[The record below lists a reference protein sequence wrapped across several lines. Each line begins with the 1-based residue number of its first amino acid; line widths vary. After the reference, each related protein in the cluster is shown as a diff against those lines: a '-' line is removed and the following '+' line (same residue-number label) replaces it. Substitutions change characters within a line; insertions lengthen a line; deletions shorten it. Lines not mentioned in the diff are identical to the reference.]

1 MNTDGILW
9 YHEIFS
15 SIQGEGV
22 DAGKP
27 CTFVR
32 LYGCNMKCSYCDQPQ
47 TSRDRK
53 KASIST
59 IVREVLRLGV
69 PYVCI
74 TGGEPLIQWDAVYPL
89 VLELLSMDFKV
100 AIETNGCCPIDADP
114 YNRSFKYIM
123 DVKCPSSGVSKYN
136 ILDNLMNLQ
145 MKDEVVFVIA
155 DRKDYMFAKKVIK
168 QYPTPASIIFSPCFD
183 DDWEPLI
190 SDDLVKW
197 MLEDRLFNVRI
208 SVQMHKCLGVR

>member
-1 MNTDGILW
+1 MITEGVLW
-9 YHEIFS
+9 YHEIFP

-47 TSRDRK
+47 EPRDRK
-53 KASIST
+53 KASIET
-59 IVREVLRLGV
+59 IVREVQRIGI

-74 TGGEPLIQWDAVYPL
+74 TGGEPLIQWNAVYPL
-89 VLELLSMDFKV
+89 VLELVSLDFKV
-100 AIETNGCCPIDADP
+100 SIQTNGCCPIDADP
-114 YNRSFKYIM
+114 YNRSFKYTM
-123 DVKCPSSGVSKYN
+123 DVKCPSSGVSQSN

-155 DRKDYMFAKKVIK
+155 DRKDYLFAKRVIR
-168 QYPTPASIIFSPCFD
+168 QYPTPATLIFSPCFD
-183 DDWEPLI
+183 VNWKPLI
-190 SDDLVKW
+190 SEDLVNW
-197 MLEDRLFNVRI
+197 MLEDRLFNVRL
-208 SVQMHKCLGVR
+208 SVQMHKFLGVR

>member
-1 MNTDGILW
+1 MKTEGVLW
-9 YHEIFS
+9 YHEIFQ

-32 LYGCNMKCSYCDQPQ
+32 LYGCNMKCTYCDQPQ
-47 TSRDRK
+47 TAKDRK
-53 KASIST
+53 KASIGT
-59 IVREVLRLGV
+59 IVREVMKAGI

-74 TGGEPLIQWDAVYPL
+74 TGGEPLIQWDSVYPL
-89 VLELLSMDFKV
+89 VLELTSMGYKV
-100 AIETNGCCPIDADP
+100 AIETNGCCKIDGDP

-123 DVKCPSSGVSKYN
+123 DVKCPSSGICKYN

-145 MKDEVVFVIA
+145 AKDEVVFVIS
-155 DRKDYMFAKKVIK
+155 DKCDYNYAKKVIN
-168 QYPTPASIIFSPCFD
+168 QYPTEATLVFSPCLD
-183 DDWEPLI
+183 EDWNPII
-190 SDDLVKW
+190 SDKLIDW
-197 MLEDRLFNVRI
+197 MIKDRLFNVRV

>member
-1 MNTDGILW
+1 MNTTGILW

-32 LYGCNMKCSYCDQPQ
+32 LYGCNLECSYCDQPQ
-47 TSRDRK
+47 TPKDKR

-59 IVREVLRLGV
+59 IIKEVNKLGV

-74 TGGEPLIQWDAVYPL
+74 TGGEPLIQWGAVYPL
-89 VLELLSMDFKV
+89 VLELISMGFKV
-100 AIETNGCCPIDADP
+100 SIETNGCCPIEADA

-145 MKDEVVFVIA
+145 MKDEVVFVIS
-155 DRKDYMFAKKVIK
+155 DRKDYVFARKIIR
-168 QYPTPASIIFSPCFD
+168 QYPTPASIIFSPCFNED
-183 DDWEPLI
+183 GSPVI
-190 SDDLVKW
+190 SSELVKW
-197 MLEDRLFNVRI
+197 MLEDRLYNVRV
-208 SVQMHKCLGVR
+208 SVQMHKCLEVR